1 MKGGWMEDVYE
12 RRLNGRHVLKETG
25 WKGGVLR
32 LDRWVVGL
40 KL

>member
-1 MKGGWMEDVYE
+1 MEDVYE
-12 RRLNGRHVLKETG
+12 RRLNGRRVRKEAG

-32 LDRWVVGL
+32 LDRGVGL